1 MNKKPLIICILAAGK
16 GSRMNSSIP
25 KVIHEINGTPMI
37 LDVIKTAKE
46 LNPQKIIVIVGYKK
60 EMVISTVNDDNIDFV
75 IQKELKGTAHAVQ
88 QCENILKNINGNVL
102 ILSGDVPLIK
112 SSTLNNLID
121 YHILKNSKGSLI
133 SANMN
138 DPFGYGRIIRDQ
150 SSNFVKIVEQKD
162 ANNEQQKIQEIN
174 SGIYIFDI
182 NTLFSKINLISN
194 NNNQNEY
201 YLTDIFDYIKNEK
214 ISIIP
219 IKDQKEI
226 SGINTIKQLEK
237 INEN

>member
-1 MNKKPLIICILAAGK
+1 MNKKSLIICILAAGK

-25 KVIHEINGTPMI
+25 KVLHKINSRPMI
-37 LDVIKTAKE
+37 LDVIKTAKK
-46 LNPQKIIVIVGYKK
+46 LNPKKIIVIVGYKK
-60 EMVISTVNDDNIDFV
+60 EMVIDTINDNSIDFI

-88 QCENILKNINGNVL
+88 QCEDTLKDLNGNVL

-121 YHILKNSKGSLI
+121 SHVSKNSKGSLI
-133 SANMN
+133 SAIMN
-138 DPFGYGRIIRDQ
+138 DPFGYGRIIRNK
-150 SSNFVKIVEQKD
+150 SSDFLKIVEQKD
-162 ANNEQQKIQEIN
+162 TNEEQQKIQEIN

-201 YLTDIFDYIKNEK
+201 YLTDIFDYMNNEK
-214 ISIIP
+214 ISITP

-226 SGINTIKQLEK
+226 SGINTIKQLEE